1 MLTRLKLT
9 RGEGQLV
16 EPSSYPTRRKQF
28 RSPQIAE
35 RHSPSMAHAE
45 SHERVPDEDEDLR
58 QAVIELRNMMKIL
71 LERNIM
77 SQGEGSNPSMHKE
90 GGGDKTPG
98 RDGGNGASP
107 PPSPPPSSSLLLLLL
122 LPVRRIFP
130 ILQRGMV
137 KLLRKFLH

>member
-16 EPSSYPTRRKQF
+16 DPSSHSTRRKHIH
-28 RSPQIAE
+28 SPLVSE
-35 RHSPSMAHAE
+35 RHSLSMARAE
-45 SHERVPDEDEDLR
+45 SHERVPAENEDIKE
-58 QAVIELRNMMKIL
+58 AVMELREMMKIL
-71 LERNIM
+71 MERNIL
-77 SQGEGSNPSMHKE
+77 SQGEGSNPSMHKG

-98 RDGGNGASP
+98 GNGGNGASHHP
-107 PPSPPPSSSLLLLLL
+107 LLLHHLLLLLL
-122 LPVRRIFP
+122 LPVRNIFQ